1 MKTIILCGG
10 KGTRLWPL
18 SREQLPKQFIK
29 IFDDKS
35 VFQRTVE
42 RAKLFSQEDEI
53 FIVTNKEYKFRVL
66 DELKEINISIPERN
80 TLLEPSGKNTLPA
93 IYFGI
98 KTIKEIYG
106 DCNVEVLPSDHVIN
120 TTDAYMEAFKTGENL
135 ANYELVTFGIN
146 PKTPHTGYGYL
157 GIGKATKEGNHHL
170 TDVRRFSKSAD
181 FENKTFKVK
190 EFKEKPNLETAKKY
204 VRDGYLWNSGMFI
217 FNTKIFT
224 EAVKNLTP
232 EIYTTF
238 ESSGSLVE
246 IYKKIPEISV
256 DYGII
261 EKAKNVSVVPLNTS
275 WNDLGSFDAIY
286 DVYDKDKD
294 ENAGRGERISVD
306 SSKNLVIT
314 KRLTALVGVENL
326 VVIDSGDALLIAK
339 RGETQKV
346 KEIFKILKNK
356 GDERAITDKTA
367 YRPWGQYTVLEDG
380 ERYKIKHIV
389 VLPKKRL
396 SLQMHYHR
404 SEHWIVVSGMA
415 KIVVDDKEMFL
426 RNGES
431 TFIPSGFT
439 HRIENP
445 GKVPLEIMEVQIGE
459 YLGEDDIERFEDDF
473 GRGKEKV

>member
-18 SREQLPKQFIK
+18 SREHLPKQFIK

-35 VFQRTVE
+35 LFQKTIE

-53 FIVTNKEYKFRVL
+53 FIVTNKDYKFRVL
-66 DELKEINISIPERN
+66 DELKEININILEKN
-80 TLLEPSGKNTLPA
+80 ILLEPFGKNTLPA

-106 DCNVEVLPSDHVIN
+106 DCNVEVIPSDHVIDTN
-120 TTDAYMEAFKTGENL
+120 DAYTEAFKTGENL
-135 ANYELVTFGIN
+135 ANYELVTFGIK
-146 PKTPHTGYGYL
+146 PKTPHTGYGYI
-157 GIGKATKEGNHHL
+157 GIGKATKEGNH
-170 TDVRRFSKSAD
+170 
-181 FENKTFKVK
+181 FKVR

-204 VRDGYLWNSGMFI
+204 VREGYLWNSGMFI
-217 FNTKIFT
+217 FNTKIFM

-232 EIYTTF
+232 EIYTAF
-238 ESSGSLVE
+238 ESIGGLGE

-261 EKAKNVSVVPLNTS
+261 EKAKNVSVVPLNIS

-286 DVYDKDKD
+286 DAFDKDED
-294 ENAGRGERISVD
+294 ENAGQGEFIAFD

-326 VVIDSGDALLIAK
+326 AVIDSGDALLIAK

-356 GDERAITDKTA
+356 GDERAITDKTS

-404 SEHWIVVSGMA
+404 SEHWIIVRGMA

-431 TFIPSGFT
+431 TFIPSG
-439 HRIENP
+439 
-445 GKVPLEIMEVQIGE
+445 
-459 YLGEDDIERFEDDF
+459 
-473 GRGKEKV
+473 

>member
-29 IFDDKS
+29 IFDNNS
-35 VFQRTVE
+35 LFQRTVE

-53 FIVTNKEYKFRVL
+53 FIVTNKDYKFRVL
-66 DELKEINISIPERN
+66 DELKEINVTIPERN
-80 TLLEPSGKNTLPA
+80 ILLEPLGKNTLPA

-106 DCNVEVLPSDHVIN
+106 DCNVQIIPSDHIIN
-120 TTDAYMEAFKTGENL
+120 TNDAYIEAFKTGENL
-135 ANYELVTFGIN
+135 ANSELVIFGIK
-146 PKTPHTGYGYL
+146 PTSPHTGYGYIR
-157 GIGKATKEGNHHL
+157 IGERTKKGNN
-170 TDVRRFSKSAD
+170 AGC
-181 FENKTFKVK
+181 KVS

-204 VRDGYLWNSGMFI
+204 VKEGYLWNSGMFI

-224 EAVKNLTP
+224 KAVKDITP
-232 EIYTTF
+232 EIYAAF
-238 ESSGSLVE
+238 ENSSNLAE

-294 ENAGRGERISVD
+294 ENAGRGEFIAVD

-326 VVIDSGDALLIAK
+326 AVIDSGDALLIAK

-404 SEHWIVVSGMA
+404 SEHWIVVRGMA
-415 KIVVDDKEMFL
+415 KIVVNGKEMFL

-431 TFIPSGFT
+431 TFIFSGFT
-439 HRIENP
+439 HRLENP
-445 GKVPLEIMEVQIGE
+445 GKVPLEVIEVQIGE

-473 GRGKEKV
+473 GREKNKD

>member
-29 IFDDKS
+29 IFDSKS
-35 VFQRTVE
+35 LFQKTVE
-42 RAKLFSQEDEI
+42 RARLFSHDDEI
-53 FIVTNKEYKFRVL
+53 FIVTNKDYKFRVL
-66 DELKEINISIPERN
+66 DELKEIDTKIPERN
-80 TLLEPSGKNTLPA
+80 ILLEPAGKNTLPA

-98 KTIKEIYG
+98 KAIKEIYG
-106 DCNVEVLPSDHVIN
+106 ECNVQIIPSDHIIDANDEYIN
-120 TTDAYMEAFKTGENL
+120 AFKTGENL
-135 ANYELVTFGIN
+135 AKSKLVIFGIK
-146 PKTPHTGYGYL
+146 PTYPYTGYGY
-157 GIGKATKEGNHHL
+157 IKTGKRIKGN
-170 TDVRRFSKSAD
+170 AY
-181 FENKTFKVK
+181 KVS
-190 EFKEKPNLETAKKY
+190 EFKEKPNLETAKRY
-204 VRDGYLWNSGMFI
+204 VNEGYLWNSGMFI

-224 EAVKNLTP
+224 KAVKDITP
-232 EIYTTF
+232 EIYNAF
-238 ESSGSLVE
+238 ESSNLNE
-246 IYKKIPEISV
+246 IYKKLPEISV

-261 EKAKNVSVVPLNTS
+261 EKAKNVCVVPLNTL

-286 DVYDKDKD
+286 EVYDKDKD
-294 ENAGRGERISVD
+294 ENAVKGEFIGVD
-306 SSKNLVIT
+306 SSKNLVMT

-326 VVIDSGDALLIAK
+326 AVVDSGDALLIAK

-346 KEIFKILKNK
+346 KEIFKILKSK
-356 GDERAITDKTA
+356 GDERAITDKTS
-367 YRPWGQYTVLEDG
+367 YRPWGEYTVLEEG

-404 SEHWIVVSGMA
+404 SEHWIVVRGMA
-415 KIVVDDKEMFL
+415 KIVVDGKERFL
-426 RNGES
+426 RSGES

-445 GKVPLEIMEVQIGE
+445 GKLPLEIVEVQIGE

-473 GRGKEKV
+473 GREKKD

>member
-35 VFQRTVE
+35 LFQRTVE
-42 RAKLFSQEDEI
+42 RAKLFSAEDEI
-53 FIVTNKEYKFRVL
+53 FIVTNKDYKFRVL
-66 DELKEINISIPERN
+66 DELKEISINIPERN
-80 TLLEPSGKNTLPA
+80 ILLEPSGKNTLPA

-98 KTIKEIYG
+98 KTLKEIYG
-106 DCNVEVLPSDHVIN
+106 DCNVQVIPSDHVIN
-120 TTDAYMEAFKTGENL
+120 TNDAYSEAFKTGENL
-135 ANYELVTFGIN
+135 ANYGLVTFGIK
-146 PKTPHTGYGYL
+146 PKTPHTGYGYI
-157 GIGKATKEGNHHL
+157 GIGKAIKEGNG
-170 TDVRRFSKSAD
+170 
-181 FENKTFKVK
+181 FKVS

-224 EAVKNLTP
+224 EAVKDLTP
-232 EIYTTF
+232 EIYTAF
-238 ESSGSLVE
+238 ESSSNLTE

-286 DVYDKDKD
+286 EVYDKDKD
-294 ENAGRGERISVD
+294 ENAGIGECISVE

-326 VVIDSGDALLIAK
+326 AVIDSGDALLIAK

-356 GDERAITDKTA
+356 GDERAITDRTS

-404 SEHWIVVSGMA
+404 SEHWIVVRGMA
-415 KIVVDDKEMFL
+415 KIVVDGKEMFL

-431 TFIPSGFT
+431 TFIPSGFA
-439 HRIENP
+439 HRLENP
-445 GKVPLEIMEVQIGE
+445 GKVLLEIMEVQIGE

>member
-35 VFQRTVE
+35 LFQRTVE
-42 RAKLFSQEDEI
+42 RATLFSAEEEI
-53 FIVTNKEYKFRVL
+53 FIVTNKDYKFRVL
-66 DELKEINISIPERN
+66 DELKEIKISIPERN
-80 TLLEPSGKNTLPA
+80 ILLEPSGKNTLPA
-93 IYFGI
+93 IYLGI
-98 KTIKEIYG
+98 KKISEIYG
-106 DCNVEVLPSDHVIN
+106 DCNVQIVPSDHIIN
-120 TTDAYMEAFKTGENL
+120 ANETYIEAFKTGENL
-135 ANYELVTFGIN
+135 ANSELVTFGIK
-146 PKTPHTGYGYL
+146 PTSPHTGYGY
-157 GIGKATKEGNHHL
+157 IGTGERTKKGNN
-170 TDVRRFSKSAD
+170 ACC
-181 FENKTFKVK
+181 KVS
-190 EFKEKPNLETAKKY
+190 EFKEKPDLETAKKY
-204 VRDGYLWNSGMFI
+204 VREGYLWNSGMFI

-224 EAVKNLTP
+224 EAIRKLTP
-232 EIYTTF
+232 EIYTAF
-238 ESSGSLVE
+238 ESSGSLAE

-261 EKAKNVSVVPLNTS
+261 EKAKNVYVVPLNTS

-286 DVYDKDKD
+286 DVYDKDED
-294 ENAGRGERISVD
+294 GNAGTGERICID

-326 VVIDSGDALLIAK
+326 SVIDSDDALLIAK
-339 RGETQKV
+339 RGETEKV

-356 GDERAITDKTA
+356 GDERAITDKTS

-404 SEHWIVVSGMA
+404 SEHWIVVRGMA
-415 KIVVDDKEMFL
+415 KIVVDGKEMFL

-431 TFIPSGFT
+431 TFIPSGFA
-439 HRIENP
+439 HRLENP
-445 GKVPLEIMEVQIGE
+445 GKVILEIMEVQIGE
-459 YLGEDDIERFEDDF
+459 YLGEDDIERFEV